1 MGYSSEKAEAI
12 VQMVLTSNKTQR
24 EIAEETG
31 VGLSSIQRWLRLHRE
46 YGVMNVPKNEKRPQD
61 WTAEERFAA
70 LMETCQ
76 MTDDEKAAWCRK
88 NGLHTH
94 HIEQWKKDAV
104 TGTSPKPNDKKRG
117 EERRLRQ
124 EIKQL
129 KKELTRKEKALAET
143 AALLV
148 LKKKAQSIWGEPE
161 DD

>member
-12 VQMVLTSNKTQR
+12 VQMVLTSNKTRR

-46 YGVMNVPKNEKRPQD
+46 SGVTNVPKKEKRPRD

-76 MTDDEKAAWCRK
+76 MADEEKAAWCRK

-94 HIEQWKKDAV
+94 HLEQWKKDAV
-104 TGTSPKPNDKKRG
+104 TGTSPKPKDKKRD
-117 EERRLRQ
+117 EERLLRQ

>member
-1 MGYSSEKAEAI
+1 MGYSSEKAAAI

-31 VGLSSIQRWLRLHRE
+31 VGLSSIQRWLRLYRKS
-46 YGVMNVPKNEKRPQD
+46 GVVNVPKKEKRPRD
-61 WTAEERFAA
+61 WTAEERFSA
-70 LMETCQ
+70 LMETSQ
-76 MTDDEKAAWCRK
+76 MANEERAAWCRK

-94 HIEQWKKDAV
+94 HLEQWKKDAV
-104 TGTSPKPNDKKRG
+104 TGTSPKPSDKNRD

-124 EIKQL
+124 ENKRL
-129 KKELTRKEKALAET
+129 KKELARKEKALAET

-148 LKKKAQSIWGEPE
+148 LKKKAQAIWGDPE